1 MPLTSSTAP
10 LLNSYETCPRAG
22 FFARSWASQRLG
34 SSQMTLEAIQHVLAC
49 KELAG
54 ESSWGALAGAT
65 VMQLAA
71 DRGLDTTLHEIYP
84 SVVHHSALADILVTT
99 LRKMGDSPWGV
110 RAPVDN
116 WKSSASLWPDG
127 SHLRRVILL
136 RHWTEEREGST
147 RNCWGCLGECAVY
160 GLPMK
165 LAVLVIGQQ
174 RNGKRS
180 SPFTKAFRHPSN
192 RTLRFRKK
200 ERNRSQTFSDRWTQV
215 LREDCAD
222 ITTEQWLAAM
232 LKDDV
237 LADVAFHLEI
247 PVPENLLRMRI
258 LDMSRRKLD
267 ALYAMKKKPEANLS
281 GCDWP
286 VSCAF
291 KRCCWGA
298 KETEPSEKNGYIQ
311 IDDYHL

>member
-1 MPLTSSTAP
+1 
-10 LLNSYETCPRAG
+10 
-22 FFARSWASQRLG
+22 
-34 SSQMTLEAIQHVLAC
+34 MTLEAIQHVLAC

-54 ESSWGALAGAT
+54 EASWGALAGAT

-99 LRKMGDSPWGV
+99 LRKMEDSPWEV
-110 RAPVDN
+110 PQPVEN
-116 WKSSASLWPDG
+116 WKSSAFLSPDG
-127 SHLRRVILL
+127 SHLRRVVLVS
-136 RHWTEEREGST
+136 HWTPEREESEK
-147 RNCWGCLGECAVY
+147 RSWGCLGECAVY

-180 SPFTKAFRHPSN
+180 SPWCKAFRHPAN
-192 RTLRFRKK
+192 KGLRFRKK
-200 ERNRSQTFSDRWTQV
+200 ERTKSETFSDRWTQV

-232 LKDDV
+232 MKDDV
-237 LADVAFHLEI
+237 LADVGFHLAI
-247 PVPENLLRMRI
+247 PVPETPLRTRI
-258 LDMSRRKLD
+258 LDMMRTKID
-267 ALYAMKKKPEANLS
+267 HIYALKEKPEGNIS
-281 GCDWP
+281 SCDWP

-298 KETEPSEKNGYIQ
+298 KETDPSEKNGFIQ
-311 IDDYHL
+311 IHDYHS